1 MSVNLHTYSVLKT
14 TLEGRENVLRF
25 IDKETE
31 SQRGRVISNFTQ
43 LINGLTSIP
52 THISARLHRHW
63 PSHSLTPH
71 PDSPV

>member
-31 SQRGRVISNFTQ
+31 SQRRGVISNFTQ
-43 LINGLTSIP
+43 LING
-52 THISARLHRHW
+52 
-63 PSHSLTPH
+63 
-71 PDSPV
+71 